1 MSQGIVFKQS
11 YKSRNLPSTPILN
24 RKHLVYIATRPGA
37 AHNPGCSFGLW
48 GRLPGGMAP
57 ENINDLE
64 AAKKVVTKASKVH
77 TLQRAI
83 ISVDDEA
90 AKRHGLY
97 KRSTWENLVN
107 KKINVLAELMGIKEK
122 DLCFFASMHYAK
134 GHPHVHILY
143 WDNSDAV
150 HQEHIPQERFEI
162 LAEKVRAAFNK
173 EIFREEIYQ
182 ALDDKRESSNIIRLK
197 LKAMLEEVNLA
208 EALNLSH
215 VSQTVQSQLM
225 ASFAELAATAP
236 ATGSLKYA
244 YMKGEYKEKLD
255 AFVEDILKISDFRK
269 EIKLYDAAVMDV
281 SRLDGNGEAQQKF
294 ELGKAREALK
304 KGLGNIVLE
313 TISDFRKELT
323 QDAPTERS
331 DLQIVLQGTTSMLL
345 KANPGY
351 QELLNQMP
359 KLRTPTGELLKNEA
373 FRQAL
378 SKLTGQ
384 ICEDVRITSR
394 VYGYVKANN
403 GGQSKEGVKEQMKDI
418 YAETKKSVFSMAI
431 NQLRADAGYPEQAQ
445 ADVVTNLLIRLLG
458 DASRSRG
465 QRQAQRDLLRHR
477 ELSKTAQRDR
487 KVQQEQAGSWPGPE
501 L

>member
-1 MSQGIVFKQS
+1 M
-11 YKSRNLPSTPILN
+11 
-24 RKHLVYIATRPGA
+24 
-37 AHNPGCSFGLW
+37 
-48 GRLPGGMAP
+48 
-57 ENINDLE
+57 
-64 AAKKVVTKASKVH
+64 
-77 TLQRAI
+77 
-83 ISVDDEA
+83 
-90 AKRHGLY
+90 
-97 KRSTWENLVN
+97 
-107 KKINVLAELMGIKEK
+107 
-122 DLCFFASMHYAK
+122 
-134 GHPHVHILY
+134 
-143 WDNSDAV
+143 
-150 HQEHIPQERFEI
+150 
-162 LAEKVRAAFNK
+162 
-173 EIFREEIYQ
+173 
-182 ALDDKRESSNIIRLK
+182 
-197 LKAMLEEVNLA
+197 A

-394 VYGYVKANN
+394 VYGYVKA
-403 GGQSKEGVKEQMKDI
+403 I
-418 YAETKKSVFSMAI
+418 TRI
-431 NQLRADAGYPEQAQ
+431 HPRRRP
-445 ADVVTNLLIRLLG
+445 
-458 DASRSRG
+458 RS
-465 QRQAQRDLLRHR
+465 
-477 ELSKTAQRDR
+477 
-487 KVQQEQAGSWPGPE
+487 
-501 L
+501 